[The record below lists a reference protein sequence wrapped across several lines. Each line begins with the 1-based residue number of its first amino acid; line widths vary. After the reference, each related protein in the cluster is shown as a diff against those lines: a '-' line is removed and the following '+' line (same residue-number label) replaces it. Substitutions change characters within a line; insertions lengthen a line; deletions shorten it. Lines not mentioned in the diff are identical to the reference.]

1 VPLGDPCRGHPQGQA
16 RATSLSDGWRR
27 EFENRAF
34 FPAPYLLLGSSPKS
48 TNFKVRST
56 MFEREDWTLFR
67 SLNTLGQKAGVPV
80 ERIPRLV
87 AKELADNSLD
97 ACGRC
102 RVGLLP
108 ENGFWVEDDG
118 EGIPGEDD
126 QIATLFSINRPL
138 TSSKILRRPSR
149 RALGNGLRVVVGAVL
164 ATDGRL
170 VVSTRGRSLELTP
183 REDTGETVARR
194 VADWEKGGCRIEV
207 QFGTSVRVNSRT
219 LDWAEDAILMARGES
234 SYTGRSS
241 PHWYDSDAFYELLQ
255 ASGSRTVRDLIAE
268 LNGCAEPKAGQ
279 IAEGFQKRFARD
291 LTRDEADQLLAAAR
305 RRAKP
310 VKASSLGRVGQ
321 QTWLPPGY
329 AKLEASLKT
338 GSPRSAIKAEVPVV
352 LEVWAKTAVKTHA
365 RLFVNRTPSTGQLT
379 AWTQGTALYI
389 EGCGCDGYFEI
400 TSGRQPIE
408 LWINIET
415 PYMPI
420 TTDGKEPNI
429 LPFVNLIRGA
439 GEKAIRSA
447 RRKGSSAPEARQTK
461 KDLILDNLKDAIAT
475 SSGDGQF
482 RFSQR
487 QLFYAIRPRFIEEMD
502 SEPDFGYF
510 CQVLTDFEAERGDI
524 PGMYRGPRGVIY
536 HPHLGQEIP
545 LGTLHVED
553 YRRPAWLF
561 NKVLYCEKE
570 GFFSILRAV
579 NWPERN
585 DCALISSK
593 GFSSRAAR
601 DFIDLLAE
609 TGEECQ
615 FFCIHN
621 ADASGTMIYQTLQQ
635 ATRARGARKVRI
647 VNLGLEPAEAREM
660 GLQEEQV
667 KKKQEGRDLA
677 VADYVPPD
685 DRLWLQSH
693 RVELN
698 AMTTPQFLEWL
709 DRKFEPYR
717 GKVVPPTDVLL
728 ARLEQEIREAL
739 RQRYT
744 RIILRR
750 QKLHGRIE
758 RAVERR
764 AEAIATAA
772 GTLPDE
778 IRRALEHNQTDL
790 WTHPVD
796 RLAREISRTKRH
808 ARVEG

>member
-1 VPLGDPCRGHPQGQA
+1 
-16 RATSLSDGWRR
+16 
-27 EFENRAF
+27 
-34 FPAPYLLLGSSPKS
+34 
-48 TNFKVRST
+48 

-87 AKELADNSLD
+87 AKELVDNGLD
-97 ACGRC
+97 ACGGC

-108 ENGFWVEDDG
+108 EDGFWIEDHG
-118 EGIPGEDD
+118 EGIPGDDD
-126 QIATLFSINRPL
+126 QIARLFSINRPL

-149 RALGNGLRVVVGAVL
+149 GALGNGLRVVVGAVL
-164 ATDGRL
+164 ATGGQL
-170 VVSTRGRSLELTP
+170 MVSTRGRSLELIP
-183 REDTGETVARR
+183 QEDSGETIARR
-194 VADWEKGGCRIEV
+194 LGDWASPGCRIEV
-207 QFGTSVRVNSRT
+207 RFGPPIQVGEPD
-219 LDWAEDAILMARGES
+219 LIWARNAIVLAEGVS
-234 SYTGRSS
+234 SYKGRSS
-241 PHWYDSDAFYELLQ
+241 PFWYDSDSFYELLK
-255 ASGSRTVRDLIAE
+255 ASGPQTVRELIAQMQ
-268 LNGCAEPKAGQ
+268 GCTGRKAGE
-279 IAEGFQKRFARD
+279 IAGSFKGRLARD
-291 LTRDEADQLLAAAR
+291 LDRAESDRLLASAR
-305 RRAKP
+305 EFARLIQP
-310 VKASSLGRVGQ
+310 SSLGRVGPI
-321 QTWLPPGY
+321 LSLPGY
-329 AKLEASLKT
+329 AIGRGLVTL
-338 GSPRSAIKAEVPVV
+338 GSACSAIKAELPFV
-352 LEVWAKTAVKTHA
+352 LEVWAQIAKKKSSAG
-365 RLFVNRTPSTGQLT
+365 LFVNRTPATGELF
-379 AWTQGTALYI
+379 AWI
-389 EGCGCDGYFEI
+389 EKTSLRLSGCGCDIEI
-400 TSGRQPIE
+400 ASGRRPVNLQ
-408 LWINIET
+408 INIDI

-420 TTDGKEPNI
+420 TTDGKEPDI
-429 LPFVNLIRGA
+429 GHFTDALA
-439 GEKAIRSA
+439 ETAAKAIRVA
-447 RRKGSSAPEARQTK
+447 RRNTTLAGDAGKTNKAV
-461 KDLILDNLKDAIAT
+461 ILANINAGISVA
-475 SSGDGQF
+475 SGQGEF

-487 QLFYAIRPRFIEEMD
+487 QLFYAIRPRFIEAIGA
-502 SEPDFGYF
+502 EPQWGYF
-510 CQVLTDFEAERGDI
+510 CQVLTDYEAESGDI
-524 PGMYRGPRGVIY
+524 PGMYRDPRGVIY

-545 LGTLHVED
+545 LGTLYVED

-579 NWPERN
+579 NWPERS
-585 DCALISSK
+585 DCALMSSK

-615 FFCIHN
+615 FFCIHD

-635 ATRARGARKVRI
+635 ATRARGARKVQI
-647 VNLGLEPAEAREM
+647 VNLGLEPAEARDM
-660 GLQEEQV
+660 GLQVEQF
-667 KKKQEGRDLA
+667 KKKREGRDLA
-677 VADYVPPD
+677 VADYVPAD
-685 DRLWLQSH
+685 DQLWLQSH

-728 ARLEQEIREAL
+728 ARLEHEIREDL
-739 RQRYT
+739 RRRYT

-750 QKLHGRIE
+750 QKLDGRIE

-764 AEAIATAA
+764 AEAIAMAA